1 MSENQ
6 TQFLKGEVWRAA
18 RDGLADKIKVT
29 LENVE
34 CDIVTE
40 ILNHHTTEDGQST
53 TPLIIAVIQGHEDV
67 VDTLIDLGVD
77 LEQKGT
83 VVYEEDTFRGATSL
97 WCASCWGHYDIVKLL
112 VDNGASIDNP
122 TEHGSTPLRTAC
134 YDGRSDIV
142 QYLVEH
148 GADVNNSNIYGGT
161 CLMNLNRSG
170 NYKMTQY
177 LLANGADPGLKDKYG
192 QTALHYSAAKG
203 HLDISKLYID
213 NGVSVMMKDNY
224 GVTPL
229 MKAAVHGKTKIVDYL
244 SGLAICSTADRINAL
259 ELLATSYLFTKE
271 RNINNAHHQL
281 MLAMQERYKNPNKSI
296 TKCIPKMSPVQAI
309 TGIKECETL
318 SELIDIQYNDIA
330 LHIEAIHIYERV
342 FGTENY
348 EITHPLF
355 CTGAVCAY
363 FYGDYKKCID
373 LWLFA
378 SKISQNIDQRCEV
391 DRFPQYFAV
400 MLHRGLQINFLS
412 LINSFKIAETELR
425 LDKSRVEMNERRH
438 KRYYEKDI
446 FTCIYLIGVMLMT
459 YTSKEQENQLMQAAY
474 RFVQQKPCLQT
485 GLTPLHICC
494 DSESNDNDID
504 VEDEIL
510 FPNVT
515 LCKTFVASG
524 ANVDAQDNKM
534 NTPLHIIAKCA
545 NADLDVI
552 SNIILCLIDNG
563 AHVDACNIDGKTA
576 ADVAATDTAKGF
588 IKAHM
593 KLSLKCISARIVKK
607 HRIEYQDKILESL
620 HDFIKLH

>member
-18 RDGLADKIKVT
+18 RDGPADKIKVT
-29 LENVE
+29 LENAR

-53 TPLIIAVIQGHEDV
+53 TPLIIAVIQGHKDV
-67 VDTLIDLGVD
+67 VNTLIDLGVD

-83 VVYEEDTFRGATSL
+83 VVYEEDTFRGAKSL

-122 TEHGSTPLRTAC
+122 TDSGSTPLRPAC
-134 YDGRSDIV
+134 YDGRPDIV

-148 GADVNNSNIYGGT
+148 GADVNKSNIYGST
-161 CLMNLNRSG
+161 CLMNLTDSG
-170 NYKMTQY
+170 NYKMIQY
-177 LLANGADPGLKDKYG
+177 LLANGADPRLKDKYG
-192 QTALHYSAAKG
+192 RTALHYSAEKG
-203 HLDISKLYID
+203 HLVISKLYID

-229 MKAAVHGKTKIVDYL
+229 MKAAINGKTEVVDYL

-259 ELLATSYLFTKE
+259 ELLATSYLLTKE
-271 RNINNAHHQL
+271 PNITNAHHQL
-281 MLAMQERYKNPNKSI
+281 MMAMQERYKNPNETI
-296 TKCIPKMSPVQAI
+296 TKCVPKMSAVQAI

-318 SELIDIQYNDIA
+318 SELIDLQDNEIA

-342 FGTENY
+342 IGTEND
-348 EITHPLF
+348 EITYPLIY
-355 CTGAVCAY
+355 TGALCVDN
-363 FYGDYKKCID
+363 GDYKNCID

-378 SKISQNIDQRCEV
+378 SKISQNIDQRRAV
-391 DRFPQYFAV
+391 NGFPEYFAD
-400 MLHRGLQINFLS
+400 MLHRGLQINFS
-412 LINSFKIAETELR
+412 PLINSFKIAETELR
-425 LDKSRVEMNERRH
+425 LDKSRMEMNERRH
-438 KRYYEKDI
+438 KRYYEMDI
-446 FTCIYLIGVMLMT
+446 FRCIYLIGVMLMT

-504 VEDEIL
+504 VQDEIL
-510 FPNVT
+510 FPNIS

-524 ANVDAQDNKM
+524 ANVDAQDNNM

-576 ADVAATDTAKGF
+576 ADVAVTDTAKCV
-588 IKAHM
+588 IKAHT

-607 HRIEYQDKILESL
+607 HRIEYQGKIPESL